1 MSTAVVFQTQSI
13 LIYSL
18 MIYGIMKRKNRKI
31 HVPVMSTVLLW
42 DVLLILQIELGRG
55 AVEKASKAVVNPM
68 ILNIH
73 VTFAVL
79 SVIFYVLLVLT
90 GRKLLK
96 GEEMIRARH
105 RLLAGR
111 HLFLEALLYSLA
123 FLQLHRNRNKFM
135 AFENVKALIKSGL
148 PDAHVEV
155 NDMTGTA
162 DHLDIMIISNQFT
175 GKMLIAQHQ
184 MVMDLLKESLKAE
197 IHAVQLKTMDY
208 ATAQKRGIQFK

>member
-1 MSTAVVFQTQSI
+1 
-13 LIYSL
+13 
-18 MIYGIMKRKNRKI
+18 
-31 HVPVMSTVLLW
+31 
-42 DVLLILQIELGRG
+42 
-55 AVEKASKAVVNPM
+55 
-68 ILNIH
+68 
-73 VTFAVL
+73 
-79 SVIFYVLLVLT
+79 
-90 GRKLLK
+90 
-96 GEEMIRARH
+96 
-105 RLLAGR
+105 
-111 HLFLEALLYSLA
+111 
-123 FLQLHRNRNKFM
+123 M

-208 ATAQKRGIQFK
+208 ATAEKRGIQFK